1 MCPRTRSS
9 THRTILDVQDLTVAY
24 RQGNDWLQAVRDVS
38 FHINAGETYGLVGES
53 GSGKTTLVLAVLRYL
68 GSKGSIISGD
78 IYLGDQSM
86 RALDDQELR
95 QMWGKQVALVPQN
108 PQSSLNP
115 SIRVGEQV
123 AEIFRYQNKLSEPD
137 AKLQTLEW
145 FQKVRL
151 PDPERVATSYPHQIS
166 GGMQQRVL
174 IAMALS
180 ISPSLLVLDEPTTN
194 LDVTIQAVI
203 LDLIDELISEQNMAV
218 LYVTHNL
225 GVISRYCDR
234 VGVMYASELVEEAHP
249 KELFSEPLH
258 PYTQGLLDSIPQFG
272 ETKDRI
278 RLQPILGQIPA
289 IGQGPSGCIFRPRCP
304 VAIEVCTNRPSL
316 FPAGG
321 NRLSRCHRWQEIALD
336 DISVQQTPPSIER
349 QQKGMAEGR
358 SETLELENV
367 SISFP
372 LQRSLNDFLRGKP
385 RKGVQAVNK
394 VDLVIPSGTTLGLV
408 GESGSG
414 KTTIARSIM
423 GLQSIRAGVIK
434 LHKVSIPDQLSRR
447 DLETLRQLQIVF
459 QNPQEALNPHLTV
472 GETLRRPFIRLLGLP
487 RSEADAKVIDLL
499 EAVHLTAAYANRYPG
514 ELSGGEIQRVALARG
529 IASRPDLLILDEP
542 ISSLDVSVQAAILNL
557 VNELQ
562 RDIQNSIL
570 FISHNLAVIGYLADQ
585 IAVIYV
591 GTLMEIARQSD
602 LFQPPHHPYTEALI
616 SAIPQIDPQ
625 TSHLP
630 IHLDGEMPDPVNIPT
645 GCPFHTRCPRF
656 IGEIC
661 ANTAPRWQIDPRT
674 EKRIF
679 CHIPLEDLLSSQAQ
693 STSDGTGLE

>member
-1 MCPRTRSS
+1 MR
-9 THRTILDVQDLTVAY
+9 DLTVAY
-24 RQGNDWLQAVRDVS
+24 RHGKEWLQAVRDVS
-38 FHINAGETYGLVGES
+38 LHIDAGETYGLVGES

-78 IYLGDQSM
+78 VHLGDQSM
-86 RALDDQELR
+86 RALDDQDLR
-95 QMWGKQVALVPQN
+95 QVWGKQVALVPQN

-115 SIRVGEQV
+115 SLRVGEQL
-123 AEIFRYQNKLSEPD
+123 AEIFRNQNKMSNSD
-137 AKLQTLEW
+137 ARRQTLEW

-151 PDPERVATSYPHQIS
+151 PDPERVAASYPHQIS

-180 ISPSLLVLDEPTTN
+180 PSPSLLVLDEPTTN
-194 LDVTIQAVI
+194 LDVTTQAVI
-203 LDLIDELISEQNMAV
+203 LELIDELIREQDMAV

-234 VGVMYASELVEEAHP
+234 VGVMYASELVEEAGP
-249 KELFSEPLH
+249 KELFSKPLH
-258 PYTQGLLDSIPQFG
+258 PYTQGLLDSIPQLG

-278 RLQPILGQIPA
+278 RLQPIPGQIPA
-289 IGQGPSGCIFRPRCP
+289 IGQGPSGCIFRTRCP
-304 VAIEVCTNRPSL
+304 IAIDICTKRPDL
-316 FPAGG
+316 IPAGEV
-321 NRLSRCHRWQEIALD
+321 RFSRCHRWQEIALD
-336 DISVQQTPPSIER
+336 EISIEQTLPSIEH
-349 QQKGMAEGR
+349 QQSRMPEGR

-372 LQRSLNDFLRGKP
+372 VQRSLNELLRGKP
-385 RKGVQAVNK
+385 REAVQAVNE
-394 VDLVIPSGTTLGLV
+394 VDLVIPPGTTLGLV

-414 KTTIARSIM
+414 KTTLARSIM
-423 GLQSIRAGVIK
+423 GLQPISAGVIK
-434 LHKVSIPDQLSRR
+434 LHQIAILDQLSRR
-447 DLETLRQLQIVF
+447 DLETLRQLQMVF
-459 QNPQEALNPHLTV
+459 QNPQEALNPHLPI
-472 GETLRRPFIRLLGLP
+472 GETLRRPFIRLLGLS
-487 RSEADAKVIDLL
+487 RSEADARVIELL
-499 EAVHLTAAYANRYPG
+499 EAVHLTAAYVNRYPG

-529 IASRPDLLILDEP
+529 IASKPDLLILDEP

-562 RDIQNSIL
+562 RDIQNSLI

-591 GTLMEIARQSD
+591 GTLMEIAGQSD
-602 LFQPPHHPYTEALI
+602 LFQPPYHPYTEALI

-625 TSHLP
+625 ISNLP
-630 IHLDGEMPDPVNIPT
+630 IHLDGEMPDPVGIPG

-661 ANTAPRWQIDPRT
+661 ANTTPRWQVDPRT
-674 EKRIF
+674 KKRIF
-679 CHIPLEDLLSSQAQ
+679 CHIPLEDLLSSQTQ
-693 STSDGTGLE
+693 STLRGTSLE